1 MVAIANQQTSLVK
14 YLSLNGSEITVGA
27 SSFRRT
33 SVLNVNDITTDSG
46 RIKRYYKK
54 NKRSLSVS
62 YSYIA
67 SSSEKTVDGREG
79 RDFIFNL
86 AMNSPRVLVNYK
98 DDPTGV
104 DNEFYGFIT
113 NYRDSII
120 RRDIITQCTYYS
132 VDFEIEEQ

>member
-33 SVLNVNDITTDSG
+33 SILNINDIVTDSG
-46 RIKRYYKK
+46 RLKRYYKK

-104 DNEFYGFIT
+104 DNEFYGFIK

>member
-33 SVLNVNDITTDSG
+33 SILNINDIVTDSG
-46 RIKRYYKK
+46 RLKRYYKK

>member
-33 SVLNVNDITTDSG
+33 SVLNINDIVTDSG
-46 RIKRYYKK
+46 RLKRYYKK